1 MAVARRAVILDKD
14 GTLVEDVP
22 YNTDPERVRLAAR
35 AGEALRLLQDAGYE
49 LLVASNQSGIA
60 RGYFDENELAA
71 AWTHLEAL
79 IADEGVRMSG
89 FFWCPHHPDGIIPKF
104 SVACGCRKPAPGLLI
119 RAAETVGVPP
129 ARCWMA
135 GDILDDIEAGR
146 RAGMR
151 TVLID
156 NGNETE
162 WLASHLRTPD
172 RIAGD
177 IYAAAAAIIQADRLG
192 ACRRSLARI
201 EAEQW

>member
-1 MAVARRAVILDKD
+1 
-14 GTLVEDVP
+14 
-22 YNTDPERVRLAAR
+22 
-35 AGEALRLLQDAGYE
+35 
-49 LLVASNQSGIA
+49 
-60 RGYFDENELAA
+60 
-71 AWTHLEAL
+71 
-79 IADEGVRMSG
+79 
-89 FFWCPHHPDGIIPKF
+89 
-104 SVACGCRKPAPGLLI
+104 
-119 RAAETVGVPP
+119 
-129 ARCWMA
+129 MA

-201 EAEQW
+201 EAGQW